1 MEAALEPYL
10 GLISSWNVIAQ
21 EENSIVSFRKA
32 RILFQN
38 GSSLSIF
45 EKLHKPDNHYRYGY
59 QWQTTDNV
67 LIHRWDNALHY
78 EQIETFPYHQ
88 HVGSEDNVQPSEPM
102 TLTAVLT
109 IIAQR
114 ITSG

>member
-1 MEAALEPYL
+1 MEAAIEPYPD
-10 GLISSWNVIAQ
+10 LISSWIITAQ
-21 EENSIVSFRKA
+21 EENSVVSFRKA
-32 RILFQN
+32 RILFRN

-59 QWQTTDNV
+59 QWQTADNV

-78 EQIETFPYHQ
+78 EQIETFPFHQ
-88 HVGSEDNVQPSEPM
+88 HVGSEENVQPSKPM
-102 TLTAVLT
+102 TLADVLT

>member
-1 MEAALEPYL
+1 MEAAVEPYSH
-10 GLISSWNVIAQ
+10 LIRSWIITAQ
-21 EENSIVSFRKA
+21 EENSNVSFRKA
-32 RILFQN
+32 RILFHD

-45 EKLHKPDNHYRYGY
+45 EKLHKPDGHYRYGY
-59 QWQTTDNV
+59 QWQTVDNA

-78 EQIETFPYHQ
+78 EQIETFPFHQ
-88 HVGSEDNVQPSEPM
+88 HVGSEENVQPSEPM
-102 TLTAVLT
+102 TLTQVLT